1 MQPFDYRIAVQ
12 DPLQMALAG
21 YQQGQQFQQQRVQN
35 QRETQLY
42 DMEMQQY
49 QANQAKLQ
57 QEQARAQ
64 AMQTALGQFANDL
77 EAGTATRDQYN
88 RLQFEFG
95 DIMSEHVASAYEGKT
110 QEYKDAQASK
120 IAKIG
125 IAFIR
130 SPEEGMRLLQAE
142 KEAAQNAGDQQLVDS
157 IEMMEGE
164 AKISAGAPTA
174 SALFVLGNLVSPEQ
188 LEAYKAIVL
197 PERPE
202 AASGEGKVLQDYQ
215 NGFFGPVG
223 SPEAIEKAEQALEN
237 QKRVP
242 LIGSIMGETL
252 KTGTLAPE
260 TALVDDPTAPGGVRI
275 IPIAGGTAQDVK
287 ATAIASADDVI
298 KTLNDLKTA
307 KGASNRYGL
316 SSVGGLAP
324 AVPGSDE
331 ANAQAII
338 NKVKGQAFLTALDSL
353 RGTGTITEIEGAKA
367 TQAVTVL
374 SDQNISWPF
383 ALAAADELIGIVE
396 AARKRKAGAMGG
408 PPIGTV
414 EDGFVFQG
422 GDPADQNNWK
432 LQ

>member
-1 MQPFDYRIAVQ
+1 
-12 DPLQMALAG
+12 MALAG
-21 YQQGQQFQQQRVQN
+21 YQQGQQFQQQRVQGE
-35 QRETQLY
+35 REAQLY

-57 QEQARAQ
+57 EEQARAKEMQ
-64 AMQTALGQFANDL
+64 ADLGQFAIDL
-77 EAGTATRDQYN
+77 ESGAATRDQFN
-88 RLQFEFG
+88 RLQFKYG
-95 DIMSEHVASAYEGKT
+95 DIMGEHVAAAYEGKT
-110 QEYKDAQASK
+110 QEYKDAQANK

-125 IAFIR
+125 IAFKN
-130 SPEEGMRLLQAE
+130 SPEEGMKLLQIE
-142 KEAAQNAGDQQLVDS
+142 KEAAQNAGDQQLLDS

-174 SALFVLGNLVSPEQ
+174 TSLFVLGNLVAPER
-188 LEAYKAIVL
+188 LEAFQKAIF

-223 SPEAIEKAEQALEN
+223 SPEAIAKAEQALEN
-237 QKRVP
+237 QKRAP

-260 TALVDDPTAPGGVRI
+260 TALIDDPNAPGGVRI

-298 KTLNDLKTA
+298 KTLTDLKAA
-307 KGASNRYGL
+307 KGAANRYGL

-422 GDPADQNNWK
+422 GDPADPNNWK